1 MPVNS
6 EKERGESMRRW
17 RTKAWPAVLMVAV
30 LAGTV
35 FAGTVLTG
43 MALASGLDAG
53 VAKAA
58 SVLDRIAIQETLE
71 KLKKRYGLKPGA
83 TVIVVRTEV
92 QKLHLV
98 RDGRIL
104 RSFTISTSK
113 YGIGGQRLSKRT
125 PPGTHRVKRK
135 IGLGLK
141 IGTLLRSGISMRRR
155 VPIYKNRTVVK
166 EDQIT
171 TRILWLDGQERR
183 INRGPQVDS
192 FSRYIYIHGTPEEGW
207 LGTPRSKGCIR
218 MANKDVVWL
227 FDRVPT
233 GTLVEIQ
240 TRERPSPALTVIAR
254 AFRMASSDGL
264 GIKAGALLLA
274 SVTGM
279 PRVNLLSRV
288 LALIL

>member
-1 MPVNS
+1 
-6 EKERGESMRRW
+6 MRRW

-35 FAGTVLTG
+35 LAGAV
-43 MALASGLDAG
+43 LASGLDAG

-254 AFRMASSDGL
+254 AFQTANSNGL

>member
-1 MPVNS
+1 MQQ
-6 EKERGESMRRW
+6 RW
-17 RTKAWPAVLMVAV
+17 TKAFPAVLVGV
-30 LAGTV
+30 
-35 FAGTVLTG
+35 
-43 MALASGLDAG
+43 ALALCLGAG

-58 SVLDRIAIQETLE
+58 TILDLMAIQETLE
-71 KLKKRYGLKPGA
+71 KLKRRFGLKPGA

-92 QKLHLV
+92 QKLYLI

-104 RSFTISTSK
+104 RSFPVSTSR
-113 YGIGGQRLSKRT
+113 YGIGGLRLSQRT
-125 PPGTHRVKRK
+125 PPGTHRVKKK
-135 IGLGLK
+135 IGVGLE
-141 IGTLLRSGISMRRR
+141 IGTLLRSRMTMRRK
-155 VPIYKNRTVVK
+155 VPIYSNRTEVK

-183 INRGPQVDS
+183 INRGPRVDS

-207 LGTPRSKGCIR
+207 LGTPRSRGCIR

-240 TRERPSPALTVIAR
+240 TKERPSLALTVIVR
-254 AFRMASSDGL
+254 AFQSTSSSRL
-264 GIKAGALLLA
+264 GIEVASLLLA
-274 SVTGM
+274 SITGL